1 MEKKSTNIQNAKPFW
16 DPISLY
22 TRQDKIPKDRVFE
35 KECEC
40 VAIVEANTE
49 SHHKLETSERPTPS
63 HLKRPFRKNIAAEG
77 DTVIVTY
84 CKNEIQLIKLRRG
97 ATTQNKCGAIKHND
111 VIGKPYGSRIA
122 TSVGRVVILALD
134 PAIWAISVPHRTQ
147 IIYPIDASMIV
158 GQLDL
163 VPGCRVLEAG
173 TGSGALTHALAQ
185 AVWPTG
191 HVFTFDFH
199 QERVG
204 RAIMEFEVRTSEH
217 GLKDVV
223 SVEHRDVLSDGFPEA
238 GSPLNPDGCHAIM
251 IDLPEPWIVIPTI
264 AKCFTSSGGR
274 VCVFSPCIEQV
285 QKTCTNL
292 RSAGFSDI
300 EVIECISR
308 NYDPVHT
315 VLNVPNL
322 GETLIIF
329 TPNCKLSD
337 KLLPPLGDIMGR
349 AVGQIMPSSFP
360 ADDRR
365 NAAVVYQMQLRDAS
379 RNQTPF
385 ACSLLGQENAT
396 DLFNGT
402 YTYNKTQSAEATEAD
417 GEARKASQR
426 RNERHLFPPLSNYL
440 TPNDNAKGSGQ
451 GYRQYGYW
459 AALPRQKD
467 TGHTGYLTFA
477 SSIPMVTSVDNS
489 PCDIDNQGDGVQ

>member
-1 MEKKSTNIQNAKPFW
+1 M
-16 DPISLY
+16 
-22 TRQDKIPKDRVFE
+22 KIILTLFYRYPTFNPDFHFFE
-35 KECEC
+35 ASHPET
-40 VAIVEANTE
+40 AGIEA
-49 SHHKLETSERPTPS
+49 SASAQP
-63 HLKRPFRKNIAAEG
+63 KRPFRKNIAVEG

-122 TSVGRVVILALD
+122 TSMGRVNILALD

-191 HVFTFDFH
+191 HVCTFDFH
-199 QERVG
+199 QERVE
-204 RAIMEFEVRTSEH
+204 RASVEFEEH
-217 GLKDVV
+217 GLRGVV

-238 GSPLNPDGCHAIM
+238 GSQQNPDGCHAIM
-251 IDLPEPWIVIPTI
+251 IDLPEPWVVIPTI
-264 AKCFTSSGGR
+264 ARCFTSTGGR

-308 NYDPVHT
+308 NYTPVHT

-322 GETLIIF
+322 G
-329 TPNCKLSD
+329 
-337 KLLPPLGDIMGR
+337 
-349 AVGQIMPSSFP
+349 
-360 ADDRR
+360 
-365 NAAVVYQMQLRDAS
+365 
-379 RNQTPF
+379 
-385 ACSLLGQENAT
+385 QENAT
-396 DLFNGT
+396 KLFNGT
-402 YTYNKTQSAEATEAD
+402 YTYKKAQAGETVETDS
-417 GEARKASQR
+417 EARKGPLR
-426 RNERHLFPPLSNYL
+426 RSERHLFPPLSNYL
-440 TPNDNAKGSGQ
+440 TPNDSLKGNGQ
-451 GYRQYGYW
+451 GCRPYGYW

-477 SSIPMVTSVDNS
+477 SSIPMKTSMEGDNKS
-489 PCDIDNQGDGVQ
+489 DMTE

>member
-1 MEKKSTNIQNAKPFW
+1 MEG
-16 DPISLY
+16 
-22 TRQDKIPKDRVFE
+22 V
-35 KECEC
+35 
-40 VAIVEANTE
+40 
-49 SHHKLETSERPTPS
+49 TSPTPPNFRKMTS
-63 HLKRPFRKNIAAEG
+63 VALQAWCAFFVPTYMAGLEASASLQPKRPFRKNIAAEG

-97 ATTQNKCGAIKHND
+97 ATTQSKCGAIKHND

-122 TSVGRVVILALD
+122 TSVGRVNILALD

-191 HVFTFDFH
+191 HVSTFDFH
-199 QERVG
+199 QERVE
-204 RAIMEFEVRTSEH
+204 RAVVEFEEH

-238 GSPLNPDGCHAIM
+238 GSQHNPEGCHAIM
-251 IDLPEPWIVIPTI
+251 IDLPEPWVVIPTI
-264 AKCFTSSGGR
+264 AKCFALSGGR

-285 QKTCTNL
+285 QKTCENL
-292 RSAGFSDI
+292 RSAGFLDV

-322 GETLIIF
+322 GQ
-329 TPNCKLSD
+329 D
-337 KLLPPLGDIMGR
+337 
-349 AVGQIMPSSFP
+349 
-360 ADDRR
+360 
-365 NAAVVYQMQLRDAS
+365 
-379 RNQTPF
+379 
-385 ACSLLGQENAT
+385 NAT

-402 YTYNKTQSAEATEAD
+402 YTYKKAQVAEAPGTDSGAD
-417 GEARKASQR
+417 KRLAR
-426 RNERHLFPPLSNYL
+426 RNEPHLFPPLSNYL
-440 TPNDNAKGSGQ
+440 TLNENPKGNGQ

-477 SSIPMVTSVDNS
+477 SSIPMTTSVNNPS
-489 PCDIDNQGDGVQ
+489 CDVDNQGDAVE